1 MFFAELVTPP
11 PAAFMRNKTESKV
24 KAAIESF
31 ACSFERSQGPVGT
44 SSPGFPQKPEEVSSL
59 KDNLKK
65 TTMSDQPTKELH
77 VILCDMCVDKDRK
90 PALKTCMKCEI
101 SMCVEHLNPHLTTP
115 VLLQTHPLT
124 APVALGATAR
134 CPQHCKLLEYYCLDD
149 LTCVCVSCA
158 IEDQHRLH
166 NMKTVSTACKELK
179 EKLVATQQNLLTTVG
194 RENESLREWARVETE
209 KVTRSGVQLVEA
221 VNNLR
226 DLALVSIQNSVS
238 ARMATIK
245 TSKDSLQAAQR
256 ETDTFSFLQMYSQ
269 VYQEAEKA
277 KAVDLRRGVE
287 PGDKRDNLVQ
297 KLSQN
302 GENMVAQAER
312 FWKSL
317 VSLVDPEKQTEI
329 FSESSNLTFD
339 PRTSD
344 PCVTLSRD
352 KRKIF
357 YSKMPAPQSQR
368 SLFHIKDAGAEA
380 PSSKLKGWVLSMSW
394 DYDWTIGL
402 CPENNFDSNKC
413 DVFGLRYIDK
423 TLKSLPEEQYH
434 DISLPDSATRMQTY
448 EVIWNQPDSL
458 SFSLVAQ
465 KQRIKIVTI
474 KLHRCHKLTP
484 FVCLMLNKPP
494 LSHSL
499 RKTLRQQTEWRCCGK
514 VYYIEDDYL
523 NRSYQNKCSCGK
535 LIGGLYTTDLL
546 CELQ

>member
-1 MFFAELVTPP
+1 
-11 PAAFMRNKTESKV
+11 
-24 KAAIESF
+24 
-31 ACSFERSQGPVGT
+31 
-44 SSPGFPQKPEEVSSL
+44 
-59 KDNLKK
+59 
-65 TTMSDQPTKELH
+65 MSDQPTKEPH

-101 SMCVEHLNPHLTTP
+101 SMCVEHLKPHLTTP

-124 APVALGATAR
+124 EPVALGATAK

-166 NMKTVSTACKELK
+166 NMKTFSTACKELK
-179 EKLVATQQNLLTTVG
+179 EKLVAEQRNLLTKVG
-194 RENESLREWARVETE
+194 RKNESLGEWGRVETE

-256 ETDTFSFLQMYSQ
+256 ETDTFRFLQMYSE
-269 VYQEAEKA
+269 VHQEVEKA
-277 KAVDLRRGVE
+277 KAVDLTQGVE
-287 PGDKRDNLVQ
+287 PGVKCDNLVQ
-297 KLSQN
+297 KLSQH
-302 GENMVAQAER
+302 GENIVAQAER

-317 VSLVDPEKQTEI
+317 VILVDPEKQTEI
-329 FSESSNLTFD
+329 FSKSLNLTFD

-357 YSKMPAPQSQR
+357 YSKLLAPRTQL
-368 SLFHIKDAGAEA
+368 SLFHIEDAGAEA
-380 PSSKLKGWVLSMSW
+380 PSSKIKRWVLSLSR

-402 CPENNFDSNKC
+402 CTENYFGGNNC
-413 DVFGLRYIDK
+413 DVFGLCYTDK
-423 TLKSLPEEQYH
+423 TLKSLPEDH
-434 DISLPDSATRMQTY
+434 DISSLDCVTDLQTY
-448 EVIWNQPDSL
+448 EVIWDHPDSL
-458 SFSLVAQ
+458 SFSLVAE

-474 KLHRCHKLTP
+474 KLHECHKLTP
-484 FVCLMLNKPP
+484 FVCLMLNTLQ
-494 LSHSL
+494 LSCSA
-499 RKTLRQQTEWRCCGK
+499 RKTRILTEWRCCGR
-514 VYYIEDDYL
+514 VYFIQDDYL
-523 NRSYQNKCSCGK
+523 KHSSQSKCSCGK
-535 LIGGLYTTDLL
+535 PIGGLRTTDLF